1 MKNYKALIIDDEHF
15 AQQGLKKII
24 QHALPNFFISIDTAS
39 SVKEGVDLINEI
51 NPDIVFLDIAHY
63 SSANCVAA
71 SKTFTVYGVLHTGNI
86 LLAFG
91 KCSNIFKFLRKTGN
105 ASKPSG
111 NKEAA

>member
-51 NPDIVFLDIAHY
+51 NPDIVFLDIQMPNEFGFKLFDYFDEITFDVIFTTAHSY
-63 SSANCVAA
+63 YIMQAVNQ
-71 SKTFTVYGVLHTGNI
+71 
-86 LLAFG
+86 
-91 KCSNIFKFLRKTGN
+91 
-105 ASKPSG
+105 
-111 NKEAA
+111 